1 MAEQSAQ
8 DPLPAEQLDETQPT
22 EDSAEEP
29 TDAPHPKRLRVSSMA
44 MERMAIDRIALAPP
58 LTAAQKEQ
66 ISQMQREAH
75 ENKKNPELCRKC
87 WRARPSG
94 GRTHRLLCGCL
105 ALCADCHEKM
115 AKSSIIKDTTAVRL
129 FCPATPQC
137 TPQVTP
143 PGTPH

>member
-8 DPLPAEQLDETQPT
+8 SPLPEQLDDAAQLT

-29 TDAPHPKRLRVSSMA
+29 ADAPRPKRLRVKM
-44 MERMAIDRIALAPP
+44 RAIDRIAFGPP
-58 LTAAQKEQ
+58 LTPAQKEH
-66 ISQMQREAH
+66 ISQLQREAA
-75 ENKKNPELCRKC
+75 ENEKNPELCRKC

-105 ALCADCHEKM
+105 ALCAECHEKM